1 MQKPDVLSHQPSPKA
16 IPKAIPKATDDLCSD
31 TPDNVPEAMTP
42 EQLSLK
48 ASNDSLF
55 EREMM
60 PHIQSLYHFAYRL
73 TSDED
78 DANDLVQDTFLKAYR
93 FIKSYE
99 QGSNAKAWLFR
110 ILKNSFINN
119 YRKTSKE
126 PGKVDYEEAEAYLQ
140 TGKAAYSDT
149 LDGSEKIFRALVGD
163 EVTFALNSL
172 PVDFR
177 TVIILCDIE
186 EFTYEEIAKIV
197 DIPIGTVRSRLH
209 RARKMLRDLLTGY
222 ALSMG
227 YNVLTEPEIELATEQ
242 D

>member
-1 MQKPDVLSHQPSPKA
+1 MEP
-16 IPKAIPKATDDLCSD
+16 T
-31 TPDNVPEAMTP
+31 TPLPEASAPLNP
-42 EQLSLK
+42 EQLAKK
-48 ASNDSLF
+48 AANDALF

-60 PHIQSLYHFAYRL
+60 PHIQALYHFAYRL

-163 EVTFALNSL
+163 EVTYALNSL

-209 RARKMLRDLLTGY
+209 RARKMLRDLLTCY
-222 ALSMG
+222 AVKMG
-227 YNVLTEPEIELATEQ
+227 YNVEADIDPETLS
-242 D
+242 DRD